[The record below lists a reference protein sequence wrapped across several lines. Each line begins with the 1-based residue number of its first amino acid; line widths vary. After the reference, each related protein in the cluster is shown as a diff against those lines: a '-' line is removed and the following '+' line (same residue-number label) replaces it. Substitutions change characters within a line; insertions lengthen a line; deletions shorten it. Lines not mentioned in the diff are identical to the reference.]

1 MRQKVYVNDL
11 HLGMYVDEL
20 DRPWLETP
28 FLFQGFPIRDRQE
41 LEQLQEYCEF
51 VYILDERNENIA
63 AEKHTP
69 SHRFNTYQL
78 NIPSRETSHLDGRDE
93 HLKLINE
100 LRTIKKTYNQSH
112 DYIAGVLEDVQFGRT
127 FNIESG
133 KQMVEQFTHSIIRNE
148 NALLLLTQLKDH
160 DEYTVRHSL
169 NACIMSIIFG
179 KHMELKDSELRVLG
193 LGGLLHDIGKMKI
206 PAAILNKPGKLTRE
220 EFELV
225 KHHPVDSYQL
235 LSNRL
240 EISPGVSEIALMHH
254 ERLDGTGYPRG
265 LSASQLKSLPMMV
278 AIIDVYDAITTKRA
292 YHDGISPH
300 EALKLMY
307 ENEIGAFNH
316 DLLDKFIHC
325 LSIFPVGSIVEMDN
339 GEVGIVMSVNHSHH
353 LFPIVLLVLN
363 HNKQPYTP
371 RKVCNLKLLADNGRP
386 VRIKRILESN
396 AYNLNASDILREEND
411 FEALQPL

>member
-28 FLFQGFPIRDRQE
+28 FLFQGFPIRDQQE

-51 VYILDERNENIA
+51 VYILDECNEKIA
-63 AEKHTP
+63 AKKAKP
-69 SHRFNTYQL
+69 SHRFNTHQL
-78 NIPSRETSHLDGRDE
+78 NLHPSSTNEQGGHDE
-93 HLKLINE
+93 HLKLKE
-100 LRTIKKTYNQSH
+100 LRGIKKTYNQSH

-127 FNIESG
+127 FNIETG
-133 KQMVEQFTHSIIRNE
+133 KQVVEHFTHSIIREE

-169 NACIMSIIFG
+169 NVCIMSIIFG
-179 KHMELKDSELRVLG
+179 KHLELKDSELRVLG
-193 LGGLLHDIGKMKI
+193 QGGLLHDIGKMKI
-206 PAAILNKPGKLTRE
+206 PAAILNKPGRLTRG

-225 KHHPVDSYQL
+225 KRHPVDGYRL

-240 EISPGVSEIALMHH
+240 EISPGVAEIALMHH
-254 ERLDGTGYPRG
+254 ERLDGSGYPRG
-265 LSASQLKSLPMMV
+265 LTEDQLKTLPMMV
-278 AIIDVYDAITTKRA
+278 AIIDVYDAITTRRA

-300 EALKLMY
+300 EALRLMY
-307 ENEIGAFNH
+307 ENEIGAFRR
-316 DLLDKFIHC
+316 DLIDKFIHC
-325 LSIFPVGSIVEMDN
+325 LSIFPIGSIVELDN
-339 GEVGIVMSVNHSHH
+339 GEIGIVMSVNHSHH
-353 LFPIVLLVLN
+353 LFPVVLDRD
-363 HNKQPYTP
+363 KQPYTP
-371 RKVCNLKLLADNGRP
+371 RKVCNLKLLADNGKP